1 MTTAFRPSGARY
13 AFPCFD
19 EPEYKATFDVTIQ
32 RPPGFN
38 SISSMNVLRQQG
50 RWVAISNLFQKERTV
65 NVLPRQG
72 NLSSILKGPIP
83 SLKRN

>member
-50 RWVAISNLFQKERTV
+50 RWVANLIYLV
-65 NVLPRQG
+65 NLLPSQVA
-72 NLSSILKGPIP
+72 IL
-83 SLKRN
+83 SLKKLR